1 MARSKKTAEAEAPAK
16 TTRGRKAVAEKPAKT
31 ARASKSKAADGE
43 EKVYKCLSKRSTKRN
58 DERKRALTARVN
70 RAAGQISGL
79 QGLLENDAYCTDILV
94 QVAAVQSALKAFS
107 RELIIDHLEHV
118 VAGDLKKGETK
129 SLDEF
134 TKVLQKQ
141 FMNG

>member
-1 MARSKKTAEAEAPAK
+1 MARTASTTKKASGKAAAEK
-16 TTRGRKAVAEKPAKT
+16 TTRGRKSAAAGKEAKT
-31 ARASKSKAADGE
+31 
-43 EKVYKCLSKRSTKRN
+43 YKCLSKRSTRRDEDVKRS
-58 DERKRALTARVN
+58 LTSRIN

-79 QGLLENDAYCTDILV
+79 QGMLENDAYCTDILV

-118 VAGDLKKGETK
+118 VAGDLKKGDTE
-129 SLDEF
+129 SMDEF

>member
-1 MARSKKTAEAEAPAK
+1 MARPKKNAEAPAK
-16 TTRGRKAVAEKPAKT
+16 TARGRKAAAEKAAKPARS
-31 ARASKSKAADGE
+31 RAAAGD
-43 EKVYKCLSKRSTKRN
+43 EKVYKCLSKRSTKRD